1 MAQNDFDSYCKKMLG
16 CDIPLLLRAMESSP
30 SSRGYVLGAI
40 SEVLLKDCLEQAG
53 YEVIRIVEK
62 PSGGYDAKSDE
73 ARGDFYAREKG
84 STKDEWLVV
93 ESKGLKSNSEFRG
106 AKFDS
111 REKVYR
117 FLRALAFPPKDWK
130 RECYAS
136 GLRRYEAAKNA
147 WEEKHRGKRFPPFRW
162 PKEAPGPITSDLSGI
177 WTDEKELR
185 AYVDSLPDEAF
196 TEHAYRH
203 CRGALAVLETHKPS
217 TRVAPITGIKQAA
230 PLVADFSVLAVDLYL
245 RTGCHEFAFVNPEVI
260 SHSPTSPEHLYQN
273 YTIDVLIP
281 GVKTR
286 PSFIYPW
293 YSNFR
298 ECVEATGPTRRKL
311 DPSQI
316 DRRGEST

>member
-1 MAQNDFDSYCKKMLG
+1 MTQSDFNSYCHNMLG
-16 CDIPLLLRAMESSP
+16 CDMALLLRAMESSP

-40 SEVLLKDCLEQAG
+40 SEVLLKDSLEGLG

-73 ARGDFYAREKG
+73 ARGDFYVREKG
-84 STKDEWLVV
+84 SKEDNWLVV

-111 REKVYR
+111 RDKVFR
-117 FLRALAFPPKDWK
+117 FLQALAFRPRDWK
-130 RECYAS
+130 RECYAR
-136 GLRRYEAAKNA
+136 GLRRYEATKEA
-147 WEEKHRGKRFPPFRW
+147 WERKNGKGKFPAFRW
-162 PKEAPGPITSDLSGI
+162 PKDTPGPITCDLSGL
-177 WTDEKELR
+177 WKDEKELR
-185 AYVDSLPDEAF
+185 AYVDSLPGEAF
-196 TEHAYRH
+196 SEQAYRH

-230 PLVADFSVLAVDLYL
+230 PLVAEFSVLAVDLYL
-245 RTGCHEFAFVNPEVI
+245 RTRCHEFAFVDPEAI

-281 GVKTR
+281 GLKTS
-286 PSFIYPW
+286 PCFIHPW
-293 YSNFR
+293 YNNFR
-298 ECVEATGPTRRKL
+298 ECVEATKPSQRKL

-316 DRRGEST
+316 DRR